1 MVDLIREGIANKE
14 LKDIH
19 PHVAVLTILS
29 AVRGLE
35 FWQRHKKEISIQVL
49 EENMVNHLLNGLTK

>member
-1 MVDLIREGIANKE
+1 LIALIKKGIQTKE
-14 LKDIH
+14 FVNIN

-35 FWQRHKKEISIQVL
+35 FWQRHKKNL
-49 EENMVNHLLNGLTK
+49 EQKSLEQDIVYHLLNGLKK